1 MLRYPSHS
9 GEMFGPNQRLET
21 RDGLRFIMTP
31 AHTDSGFVT
40 LLWQDDTGGLQAE
53 APEGWIDVPPA
64 ADGLVVNFGQMLSDW
79 SGSRIRAT
87 RHRVLG
93 GTAERTSVP
102 FFFEPG
108 VNAVIEP
115 ITGQGEPFVYGDFL
129 WARMKDYPM
138 MKGVHREPIGFCT

>member
-1 MLRYPSHS
+1 MP
-9 GEMFGPNQRLET
+9 
-21 RDGLRFIMTP
+21 D
-31 AHTDSGFVT
+31 TDSGFVT
-40 LLWQDDTGGLQAE
+40 LLWQDGTGGLQAE

-79 SGSRIRAT
+79 SVGRIRAT

-115 ITGQGEPFVYGDFL
+115 ITGLGEQF
-129 WARMKDYPM
+129 
-138 MKGVHREPIGFCT
+138 